1 MMPSEDFA
9 ELHGLLD
16 ALCEETI
23 TADQMRRLEEILLR
37 RPEAEAYYVQYMS
50 LYADLAR
57 QFAAAAP
64 AQGLT
69 LAGPGSAG
77 TVPTVPAARPSR
89 RRAWAVVAG
98 TIAAAGIAAALF
110 LALSPKTP
118 MRLKIE
124 RPALGAEALD
134 NTVAVLLQTHEAEWE
149 EGDLRPGT
157 ALPPGRLRLKS
168 GVAQIEFY
176 CGATVILQGPAD
188 FKVISRTEAYCARG
202 SLRATVP
209 PQAQGFT
216 VGSPKLDLVDRG
228 TEFGL
233 RVGADERTE
242 VHVFQGQVDLY
253 DGPRTA
259 APLKELTTGKGVR
272 VDGPGE
278 LRPIPTDPEGFQT
291 AEGLAELSGAETRRR
306 QEKWRDDCD
315 AVRRTDGLVVYYTFQ
330 PRQAWSRTL
339 PDQAP
344 GRKPAQDGA
353 IIGAAWAAG
362 RWPGKGALEFKRV
375 SDRVRFHVPGEFE
388 SLTLAAWVRVDNL
401 PNLNN
406 SLMMADGWDDGAPHW
421 QIGDDGTLI
430 LGVQGP
436 KKSRGGH
443 YHAPGAI
450 TPDLFGR
457 WLHLAVVYDGAAGK
471 VTHYVDGRA
480 VAEVKT
486 EFDIPLRIGDAELG
500 NWNMATHRN
509 ITPIRFLSGSMDE
522 FLMLSRPLS
531 ADEIGQLYAQGR
543 PPG

>member
-1 MMPSEDFA
+1 MMPADDFA
-9 ELHGLLD
+9 ELRGLLD

-23 TADQMRRLEEILLR
+23 TGEQMARLEEILLR

-57 QFAAAAP
+57 QFAAAPATAPGVAGSTVNPPAVRPAP
-64 AQGLT
+64 A
-69 LAGPGSAG
+69 
-77 TVPTVPAARPSR
+77 PAR
-89 RRAWAVVAG
+89 RWRRWTKAVVVGAV
-98 TIAAAGIAAALF
+98 AAALAA
-110 LALSPKTP
+110 ALLVALRSKTP
-118 MRLKIE
+118 MTLQIR
-124 RPALGAEALD
+124 RPTPGPEALD
-134 NTVAVLLQTHEAEWE
+134 NTVAVLLQAHDAEWE
-149 EGDLRPGT
+149 EGDVRPGT

-188 FKVISRTEAYCARG
+188 FKIVSRTEAYCARG

-216 VGSPKLDLVDRG
+216 VGSPKLELVDRG

-233 RVGADERTE
+233 RVADERTE
-242 VHVFQGQVDLY
+242 VHVFKGQVDLY
-253 DGPRTA
+253 DGPRNEP
-259 APLKELTTGKGVR
+259 PLKELTTGKGVR
-272 VDGPGE
+272 VDGPGK
-278 LRPIPTDPEGFQT
+278 LSAIPPDPEGFQT
-291 AEGLAELSGAETRRR
+291 AEGLAELSTAETRRR

-315 AVRRTDGLVVYYTFQ
+315 VVRRMDGLLVYYTFQ
-330 PRQAWSRTL
+330 PRQTWSRTL
-339 PDQAP
+339 HDQAP

-353 IIGAAWAAG
+353 VVGAAWATG

-375 SDRVRFHVPGEFE
+375 SDRVRFNVPGEFE
-388 SLTLAAWVRVDNL
+388 SLTLAAWVRIDNL

-406 SLMMADGWDDGAPHW
+406 SLMMTDGWDEGAPHW

-430 LGVQGP
+430 LGVQNRN
-436 KKSRGGH
+436 KTKGGH
-443 YHAPGAI
+443 YHAPAAI

-480 VAEVKT
+480 VADMDT
-486 EFDIPLRIGDAELG
+486 EFTIPLRIGNAELG
-500 NWNMATHRN
+500 NWNIASHRN
-509 ITPIRFLSGSMDE
+509 STPVRFLTGAMDE

-531 ADEIGQLYAQGR
+531 ADEISQLYTQGR

>member
-1 MMPSEDFA
+1 MTHSSDDFT
-9 ELHGLLD
+9 ELHRLLD

-23 TADQMRRLEEILLR
+23 TADQMRRLEEILLQ

-50 LYADLAR
+50 LYADLVR
-57 QFAAAAP
+57 RFAAAP
-64 AQGLT
+64 APAAAGSTAGSTLGL
-69 LAGPGSAG
+69 PGSG
-77 TVPTVPAARPSR
+77 PARTWR
-89 RRAWAVVAG
+89 RRTWAVVVG
-98 TIAAAGIAAALF
+98 TVAAGLAAAL
-110 LALSPKTP
+110 LIALYPRVPMNLKVTRPTP
-118 MRLKIE
+118 E
-124 RPALGAEALD
+124 PEALD
-134 NTVAVLLQTHEAEWE
+134 DSVAVLLHTHEAEWE
-149 EGDLRPGT
+149 EGDLRPGA
-157 ALPPGRLRLKS
+157 ALSPGRLRLKS

-176 CGATVILQGPAD
+176 CGATAILQGPAD
-188 FKVISRTEAYCARG
+188 FKLISRTEAYCARG

-216 VGSPKLDLVDRG
+216 IGSPQLNLVDRG

-242 VHVFQGQVDLY
+242 VHVFKGQVDLY
-253 DGPRTA
+253 SGPRTA

-278 LRPIPTDPEGFQT
+278 LKPIPTDPDGFQT
-291 AEGLAELSGAETRRR
+291 AEGLAALSTAVAAERLGDWIRASEAARRM
-306 QEKWRDDCD
+306 
-315 AVRRTDGLVVYYTFQ
+315 DGLVVYYTFQ
-330 PRQAWSRTL
+330 PQQAWSRTL

-344 GRKPAQDGA
+344 GRLPEQDGA
-353 IIGAAWAAG
+353 VVGAAWATG

-375 SDRVRFHVPGEFE
+375 SDRVRFHVPGEFK
-388 SLTLAAWVRVDNL
+388 SLTLAAWVRIDNL

-406 SLMMADGWDDGAPHW
+406 SLMMSDGWDEGAPHW

-430 LGVQGP
+430 LGIQGP
-436 KKSRGGH
+436 KKSKGGH

-486 EFDIPLRIGDAELG
+486 EFDIPLRIGAAELG
-500 NWNMATHRN
+500 NWNIATHRN
-509 ITPIRFLSGSMDE
+509 VTPIRFLSGGMDE
-522 FLMLSRPLS
+522 FLMLSRPLT
-531 ADEIGQLYAQGR
+531 ADEIAQLYTRGR

>member
-1 MMPSEDFA
+1 MMMPTEDFT
-9 ELHGLLD
+9 ELSGLLD

-37 RPEAEAYYVQYMS
+37 HPEAEAYYVQYMS

-57 QFAAAAP
+57 RFAAAP
-64 AQGLT
+64 AP
-69 LAGPGSAG
+69 APAVAG
-77 TVPTVPAARPSR
+77 TVAAARPAR
-89 RRAWAVVAG
+89 RRTWAFLAG
-98 TIAAAGIAAALF
+98 AAAAAAVAAALF
-110 LALSPKTP
+110 VALSPRTP
-118 MRLKIE
+118 MHLKVA
-124 RPALGAEALD
+124 RPGPGPEALD
-134 NTVAVLLQTHEAEWE
+134 DSVAVLLHTHEAEWE
-149 EGDLRPGT
+149 EGEPAPRAGA
-157 ALPPGRLRLKS
+157 ALPPTRLRLKS

-188 FKVISRTEAYCARG
+188 FKIVSRTEAYCARG
-202 SLRATVP
+202 SMRATVP

-259 APLKELTTGKGVR
+259 PPLKELTTGKGVR
-272 VDGPGE
+272 VDGPGQ
-278 LRPIPTDPEGFQT
+278 LRPIPTDPAGFQT
-291 AEGLAELSGAETRRR
+291 AEGLAELSTAETRRR
-306 QEKWRDDCD
+306 QERWRDDCD
-315 AVRRTDGLVVYYTFQ
+315 AVRRLDGLVVYYTFQ

-339 PDQAP
+339 HDQAP
-344 GRKPAQDGA
+344 GRKPAEDGA
-353 IIGAAWAAG
+353 IIGAAWATG

-375 SDRVRFHVPGEFE
+375 SDRVRFNVPGEFR

-406 SLMMADGWDDGAPHW
+406 SLMMTDGWDEGAPHW

-430 LGVQGP
+430 LGVQNRN
-436 KKSRGGH
+436 KTKGGH

-457 WLHLAVVYDGAAGK
+457 WLHLAVVYDGEAGR
-471 VTHYVDGRA
+471 VTHYVDGR
-480 VAEVKT
+480 VAADMKT

-509 ITPIRFLSGSMDE
+509 ITPIRFLSGCMDE
-522 FLMLSRPLS
+522 FLMLSRPLG
-531 ADEIGQLYAQGR
+531 ADEIAQLYSQGR